1 MKAFVIDSYGQIDD
15 IEQVELEMPQVN
27 ENDVLIRVK
36 SAAINPADLKVISGK
51 NGGKFIHSGK
61 SPIGLG
67 FDFSGVVEKTGPA
80 VTSLLKDDEVYGFLP
95 YSTKTTQ
102 GSFAEYVS
110 VKSSTVAPKP
120 SSSSHSEA
128 ATVPTAAVTA
138 YQALVSIGNMRI
150 GHRVL
155 VNGASGGVGTYAVQ
169 IAKYNSA
176 EVWGTCSAGSM
187 DYVTSLG
194 ADKVIDYNA
203 TPLNALD
210 DRFDIIFDVASSSSY
225 RNCLNIMNPG
235 GVYITLLP
243 ALTFVTD
250 KIRSLFSSKK
260 CKMVMVQPISS
271 DLMQVAEMI
280 DNKMMS
286 TPVEATYGIEE
297 LHEALKRYGKGVKGK
312 ISITVDA

>member
-15 IEQVELEMPQVN
+15 IEQIELDMPQVN

-80 VTSLLKDDEVYGFLP
+80 VTSIVKDDEVYGFLP

-110 VKSSTVAPKP
+110 VKINTIAKKP
-120 SSSSHSEA
+120 SSVSHTEA

-150 GHRVL
+150 GHRIL

-176 EVWGTCSAGSM
+176 EVWGTCSAGRM
-187 DYVTSLG
+187 DYVASLG
-194 ADKVIDYNA
+194 ADKVVDYNA

-210 DRFDIIFDVASSSSY
+210 EKFDIVFDVASRSSY
-225 RNCLNIMNPG
+225 RQCLNIMNPG

-243 ALTFVTD
+243 AFTFFTD
-250 KIRSLFSSKK
+250 KIRSLFTSKK

-271 DLMQVAEMI
+271 DLMQIAEMI

-286 TPVEATYGIEE
+286 TPVEAIYNIGE
-297 LHEALKRYGKGVKGK
+297 LRDALAKYKEGVKGK
-312 ISITVDA
+312 IGIRIDA